1 MWTTADGHILRLP
14 HYGLAK
20 IMSRL
25 RESGL
30 HELIANPGNGR
41 LERKVANAIGLLA
54 HEARRANQVSHEKSG
69 KNYMVFAAQAHGGN
83 YEILAQPLTQRQHA
97 VLFIRFERD
106 PVQANGKAG
115 KPEKTEAAPTKILAQ
130 KSDEVLLREARAVFF
145 RANPHLRGKVEVYH
159 RLPLVWRRLFP
170 KLDPNRLSNL
180 QAAPNSEQ
188 RRHVKRLWKAFGR
201 RYKNLQRKPTPK
213 EVMQY
218 VREVDRA
225 LGSAPSPP

>member
-30 HELIANPGNGR
+30 QELIANRGNGR

-69 KNYMVFAAQAHGGN
+69 KNYLVFAAQAHGGN

-106 PVQANGKAG
+106 PDQANGKAS
-115 KPEKTEAAPTKILAQ
+115 KPVKSDGPTHAQ

-145 RANPHLRGKVEVYH
+145 RANPRWREKKVEVYH
-159 RLPLVWRRLFP
+159 RVPLAWRRLFP

-188 RRHVKRLWKAFGR
+188 RRRVKRLWKAFGR

-218 VREVDRA
+218 VREVDQA
-225 LGSAPSPP
+225 LSSGAPSAP